1 MLRARSHRDATGPE
15 ADPAMA
21 DQAIPIIDI
30 SGVLAGVPG
39 AVQSAARQLR
49 YAYEEIGFWF
59 LAGHQVPQG
68 LIDATF
74 AEAVRFHALPM
85 ETKLSLKAN
94 RHNVGYLPLK
104 GSTTRHSQLNANNRP
119 NLLEGFLVKR
129 DLPADHPDVLA
140 GKLYRGMNQWP
151 EGLPGF
157 RETCVAYCDALEAL
171 GKSLLPIYAVALD
184 LPEDFFAP
192 GFQEPQYTLRLAHY
206 PQQDPMVENEFG
218 IAPHTDSTFM
228 TLLAQNHIPGL
239 QLLTQAGEWLDAPAL
254 PGTFLVNSG
263 ELLKRWTNERFLA
276 TPHRVVNRS
285 GRERYSIPFFFDA
298 SIDYRMEPLPSCV
311 SAERPAK
318 HPPTTYAEYQAW
330 FQGQNYDHIRGDG
343 VRVAMD

>member
-1 MLRARSHRDATGPE
+1 
-15 ADPAMA
+15 
-21 DQAIPIIDI
+21 
-30 SGVLAGVPG
+30 
-39 AVQSAARQLR
+39 
-49 YAYEEIGFWF
+49 
-59 LAGHQVPQG
+59 
-68 LIDATF
+68 
-74 AEAVRFHALPM
+74 
-85 ETKLSLKAN
+85 
-94 RHNVGYLPLK
+94 
-104 GSTTRHSQLNANNRP
+104 
-119 NLLEGFLVKR
+119 
-129 DLPADHPDVLA
+129 
-140 GKLYRGMNQWP
+140 
-151 EGLPGF
+151 
-157 RETCVAYCDALEAL
+157 VAYCDALEAL

-184 LPEDFFAP
+184 LPQDFFTP
-192 GFQEPQYTLRLAHY
+192 GFLEPQYTLRLAHY
-206 PQQDPMVENEFG
+206 PQQDPTVENEFG

-298 SIDYRMEPLPSCV
+298 SIDYRMEPLPTCV

-330 FQGQNYDHIRGDG
+330 VQGQNYDHIRGG
-343 VRVAMD
+343 EVRVAVD